1 MNIRKY
7 SDLVVWNEGMDLAE
21 EVYRVTESFPSHER
35 YALSIQ
41 MRRAAISIPSNIA
54 EGVCRFY
61 TREYWRFVTIALGSL
76 AELGTQ
82 LEMARRLGYCGSG
95 SARSDCVPLHR
106 PSRRTVEYYCPREP
120 RGVARPCFRAPAL

>member
-1 MNIRKY
+1 MSIRKY

-35 YALSIQ
+35 YGLSIQ

-61 TREYWRFVTIALGSL
+61 TREYCRFVTIALGSL
-76 AELGTQ
+76 AELETQ
-82 LEMARRLGYCGSG
+82 LEMARRLGYLNAEESNEASKMATVLGKRLQTLRQ
-95 SARSDCVPLHR
+95 ALHKR
-106 PSRRTVEYYCPREP
+106 INSSTSH
-120 RGVARPCFRAPAL
+120 